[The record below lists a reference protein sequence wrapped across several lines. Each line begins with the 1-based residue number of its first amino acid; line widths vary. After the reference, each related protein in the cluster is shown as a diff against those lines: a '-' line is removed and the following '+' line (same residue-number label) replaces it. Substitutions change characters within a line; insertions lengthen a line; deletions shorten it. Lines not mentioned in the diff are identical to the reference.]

1 VKKIRL
7 SRRTMLRGMLGTGVV
22 TLGLPLL
29 DVMLDNHGEAHAD
42 GSPLPVRFG
51 LFWWGNG
58 NVPEL
63 WNPIGLGAGY
73 ELTDQTAALE
83 DVKDDL
89 TFVTGMAVKVQNI
102 GPHSSGRAGLLTG
115 MQEAGG
121 GTGYKTLTF
130 DQRVAAEIGAE
141 TAFPSLESTLLGGT
155 VTAQGEFTPMQP
167 ARTPH
172 ELFAKIFNED
182 FIPPGAIEGPNP
194 ALVARRSVLDAV
206 FDDASRLSTRVSARD
221 RLRIEEHM
229 DSVRAIELRL
239 EHLQNN
245 PPNMAACAQPDEPP
259 DLYPVGEAAVAQM
272 YEINELYAHI
282 HAMALACDQTR
293 VFSHVFSGPVNDAVY
308 PGTTEG
314 HHARTHFEP
323 KSSGGGYQLEVFN
336 ITKMIMKGLGDF
348 VSVLG
353 GVNEGTGRLLD
364 NMVMLATSEVSEG
377 LAHAID
383 RMPIILA
390 GSAGGQLLTGHHVS
404 APTVNT
410 SNLILSLADVLGVPM
425 ASFGTGDAQSSTRL
439 ASIMAGG

>member
-1 VKKIRL
+1 VRKFRL
-7 SRRTMLRGMLGTGVV
+7 SRRTMIRGMLGTSVV

-29 DVMLDNHGEAHAD
+29 DVMLDDHGEALAQ
-42 GSPLPVRFG
+42 GSPLPTRFG

-63 WNPIGLGAGY
+63 WNPVGTGPDYQLV
-73 ELTDQTAALE
+73 DQTAALE
-83 DVKDDL
+83 DVKNDL

-115 MQEAGG
+115 QQEAGG

-172 ELFAKIFNED
+172 QLFAKVFNED
-182 FIPPGAIEGPNP
+182 FIPPGAMEGPNP
-194 ALVARRSVLDAV
+194 ALVSRRSVLDAV
-206 FDDASRLSTRVSARD
+206 YQDAARLSARVSARD
-221 RLRIEEHM
+221 RLRIDEHM
-229 DSVRAIELRL
+229 SSVRAIELRL
-239 EHLQNN
+239 EQLQLN
-245 PPNMAACAQPDEPP
+245 PPNMAACVAPDEPP
-259 DLYPVGEAAVAQM
+259 DIYPMGEAAIAQM
-272 YEINELYAHI
+272 YEINDLYAQI

-308 PGTTEG
+308 PGTSEG

-336 ITKMIMKGLGDF
+336 ITKMIMKGLRDF
-348 VSVLG
+348 VDVLG
-353 GVNEGTGRLLD
+353 SVNEGEGRLLD

-390 GSAGGQLLTGHHVS
+390 GSAGGQLVTGHHVS

-425 ASFGTGDAQSSTRL
+425 ASFGVGDAQSSTRL
-439 ASIMAGG
+439 TTILAGA

>member
-1 VKKIRL
+1 VKKFRL
-7 SRRTMLRGMLGTGVV
+7 SRRTMIKGMLGTGVV

-29 DVMLDNHGEAHAD
+29 DVMLDSHGEAQAD
-42 GSPLPVRFG
+42 GSPLPLRFG

-63 WNPIGLGAGY
+63 WNPTGVGAGY
-73 ELTDQTAALE
+73 QLSEQTAALE
-83 DVKDDL
+83 SVKDDL

-115 MQEAGG
+115 RQEAGG
-121 GTGYKTLTF
+121 GTGYKTMTF
-130 DQRVAAEIGAE
+130 DQRVAAEIGTD
-141 TAFPSLESTLLGGT
+141 TAFPSLESTLLGGS

-172 ELFAKIFNED
+172 ELFAKVFNED
-182 FIPPGAIEGPNP
+182 FIPPGASTGPSP
-194 ALVARRSVLDAV
+194 ALLARRSVLDAV
-206 FDDASRLSTRVSARD
+206 FEDANRLGTRVSARD
-221 RLRIEEHM
+221 KIRIEEHM
-229 DSVRAIELRL
+229 DSVRAIEERL
-239 EHLQNN
+239 YQLQIN
-245 PPNMAACAQPDEPP
+245 PPNMEACVAPDEPP
-259 DLYPVGEAAVAQM
+259 DIYPMGEAAVAKM
-272 YEINELYAHI
+272 FEINQLYAQI

-293 VFSHVFSGPVNDAVY
+293 VFTHVFSGPVNDAVY
-308 PGTTEG
+308 PGTSEG

-336 ITKMIMKGLGDF
+336 ITKMIMQGLRDF

-353 GVNEGTGRLLD
+353 SVNEGTGRLLD

-410 SNLILSLADVLGVPM
+410 SNLILSLADVLSVPM
-425 ASFGTGDAQSSTRL
+425 ASFGEGDAQSSTRL
-439 ASIMAGG
+439 STILSGV